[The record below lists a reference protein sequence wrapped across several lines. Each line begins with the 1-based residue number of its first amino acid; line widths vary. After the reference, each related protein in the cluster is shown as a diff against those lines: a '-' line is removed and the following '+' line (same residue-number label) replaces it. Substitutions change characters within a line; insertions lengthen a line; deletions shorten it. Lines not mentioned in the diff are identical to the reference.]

1 MRVIEYNERKS
12 TPRKIRMPRNLIR
25 KIPYHTSLGI
35 NSLLAVIS
43 SLLTQV
49 ACNKEEKK
57 KGRENRNKRERRE
70 EGKEV

>member
-12 TPRKIRMPRNLIR
+12 TPRKIRMPRNLI
-25 KIPYHTSLGI
+25 KIPYHTSLGM

-57 KGRENRNKRERRE
+57 KGRENRNKRERKE
-70 EGKEV
+70 EAKEA